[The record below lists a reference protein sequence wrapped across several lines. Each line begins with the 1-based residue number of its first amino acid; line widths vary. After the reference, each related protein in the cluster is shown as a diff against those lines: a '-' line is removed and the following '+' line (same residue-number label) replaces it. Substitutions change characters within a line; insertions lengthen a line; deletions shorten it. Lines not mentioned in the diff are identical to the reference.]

1 MSDNHA
7 AFSAAVFDF
16 QRARSRADLERV
28 VARLT
33 GKSADLLS
41 YDDVRRQLKARVCV
55 DRGLQ
60 DIPLDAIIG
69 SVGRYT
75 DFSRTFLPRQAGDQD
90 RWARVKVAVTGLV
103 GVPPIEV
110 YQIDDVYFVR
120 DGNHRVSVA
129 RQLAAT
135 HIEAYVTE
143 VCTGVPLAPDVQ
155 PDEMIIKAEYAGFLE
170 RTQLNE
176 LRPDSDLTV
185 TTPKYDALLEHIE
198 VHRYFLGL
206 EEEREIP
213 YQEAVAHWH
222 DAVYLPVV
230 EVIRQRGM
238 LRDFPGRTETDLYL
252 WLAEHRAALQESL
265 GWEIGPEAAAADL
278 ATQASSRPGRVA
290 AQLGRLLDL
299 VTPGELRAGPP
310 PGAWRQGLADRL
322 FAEIL
327 VPLDGSEDAW
337 LALEQALI
345 IAQRENAQLH
355 GLHVVAQESQRD
367 GERARAIR
375 ARFDWRCGEVGVQGK
390 LVARAGPV
398 AQQICDSARWAHL
411 VVVHLAHPPAP
422 QPLARLGSGFRAL
435 IRRCPRPILAV
446 PGEASPAGKLLLA
459 YDGGPK
465 AEEALFVAA
474 YAAGRWGAE
483 LVGVTVAEK
492 GVLPEIGDRALSYLE
507 SRGVHAH
514 WVQEQGPV
522 AEAILNAAQ
531 EHSADLLLVGGYGH
545 GPLIEVVLGSA
556 VDQVLRESVRPV
568 LVCR

>member
-1 MSDNHA
+1 M
-7 AFSAAVFDF
+7 AFSAAAGDF

-41 YDDVRRQLKARVCV
+41 YDDVRRQLRARVCV
-55 DRGLQ
+55 DRGLE

-75 DFSRTFLPRQAGDQD
+75 DFSRTFLPRQDSDRD
-90 RWARVKVAVTGLV
+90 RWARVKVAVTGLI

-176 LRPDSDLTV
+176 FRPDSDLTV

-198 VHRYFLGL
+198 VHRYFMGL
-206 EEEREIP
+206 EAEREIP

-278 ATQASSRPGRVA
+278 ANQAGSRPGRVA
-290 AQLGRLLDL
+290 VQLGRLLDL
-299 VTPGELRAGPP
+299 VTPGELGAGPP
-310 PGAWRQGLADRL
+310 PGAWRQGSADRL

-355 GLHVVAQESQRD
+355 GLHVVAQESERE

-390 LVARAGPV
+390 LVAQVGPV
-398 AQQICDSARWAHL
+398 AQRICDGARWAHL
-411 VVVHLAHPPAP
+411 VVARLAHPPPP
-422 QPLARLGSGFRAL
+422 QRLARLGSGFRAL

-446 PGEASPAGKLLLA
+446 PGEASSASKLLLA

-483 LVGVTVAEK
+483 LVGVTVEEK
-492 GVLPEIGDRALSYLE
+492 GVLAPEIEDRALSYLE

-514 WVQEQGPV
+514 WVQGQGPV
-522 AEAILNAAQ
+522 AKAILNAAQ